1 VDIAIGLPQIAALL
15 VLIQRGAEEVH
26 SARNTR
32 ALLARGAREEGAS
45 YYPVVAVAHLSW
57 IAGLFFLIP
66 PDAQPVWPL
75 IGLYLALQV
84 ARYWVI
90 ATLGP
95 YWTHRIITIDD
106 APMVSSGAYRL
117 VKHPNYAIT
126 VAETLLLPCAF
137 RAVALGL
144 IMTAIWVTVLSYKI
158 RLEDAALAAR
168 LRGRDDGGQS
178 PRSR

>member
-1 VDIAIGLPQIAALL
+1 MSLDIGPPQIAALL
-15 VLIQRGAEEVH
+15 ILIQRGAEEIH
-26 SARNTR
+26 SARNTK

-66 PDAQPVWPL
+66 PDARPIWPL
-75 IGLYLALQV
+75 IGLYVVLQA

-95 YWTHRIITIDD
+95 YWTHRIITTDD
-106 APMVSSGAYRL
+106 APMVSSGAYRF

-126 VAETLLLPCAF
+126 VAETLLLPLAF
-137 RAVALGL
+137 SAVALAL
-144 IMTAIWVTVLSYKI
+144 IMTAIWVAVVHYKI
-158 RLEDAALAAR
+158 QLEEAALATRRR
-168 LRGRDDGGQS
+168 LAAT
-178 PRSR
+178 

>member
-1 VDIAIGLPQIAALL
+1 MAALL
-15 VLIQRGAEEVH
+15 ILIQRGAEEIH

-32 ALLARGAREEGAS
+32 ALVARGAREEGAG

-66 PDAQPVWPL
+66 AYAQPIWPL
-75 IGLYLALQV
+75 IWLYLTLQIV
-84 ARYWVI
+84 RYWVI

-106 APMVSSGAYRL
+106 APVVSSGAYRF
-117 VKHPNYAIT
+117 VRHPNYAIT

-137 RAVALGL
+137 RAVALAL
-144 IMTAIWVTVLSYKI
+144 IMTAIWVAVLSYKI

-168 LRGRDDGGQS
+168 HR
-178 PRSR
+178 

>member
-1 VDIAIGLPQIAALL
+1 VSIAIGLPQIAALL
-15 VLIQRGAEEVH
+15 ILIQRGAEEVH

-32 ALLARGAREEGAS
+32 ALRGAREEGAS

-66 PDAQPVWPL
+66 ADAQPIWPL
-75 IGLYLALQV
+75 IGLYVALQA

-95 YWTHRIITIDD
+95 YWTHRIVTIDD
-106 APMVSSGAYRL
+106 APIVSSGAFRF

-126 VAETLLLPCAF
+126 VAETLLLPLAF
-137 RAVALGL
+137 RAVALAL
-144 IMTAIWVTVLSYKI
+144 IMTAIWVAVLHYKI
-158 RLEDAALAAR
+158 RLEDSALATR
-168 LRGRDDGGQS
+168 RGQAAK
-178 PRSR
+178 

>member
-1 VDIAIGLPQIAALL
+1 MGIDIGPPQVAALL
-15 VLIQRGAEEVH
+15 VLLQRVAEEIH
-26 SARNTR
+26 STRNTR

-66 PDAQPVWPL
+66 PDAQPFWPL
-75 IGLYLALQV
+75 IGLYVVLQA

-106 APMVSSGAYRL
+106 APIVSSGAFRL
-117 VKHPNYAIT
+117 LKHPNYAIT
-126 VAETLLLPCAF
+126 VAETLLLPSAF
-137 RAVALGL
+137 AAVALAL
-144 IMTAIWVTVLSYKI
+144 IMTAIWAAVLSYKI
-158 RLEDAALAAR
+158 RLEDAALASR
-168 LRGRDDGGQS
+168 SGRPAQ
-178 PRSR
+178 